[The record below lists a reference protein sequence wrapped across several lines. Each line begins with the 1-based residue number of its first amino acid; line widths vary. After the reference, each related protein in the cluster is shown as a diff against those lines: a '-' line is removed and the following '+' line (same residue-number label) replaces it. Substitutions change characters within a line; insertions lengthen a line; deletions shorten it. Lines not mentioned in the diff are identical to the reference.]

1 MTTRQYLDA
10 LAAQLYFLTESER
23 AETLREFESHI
34 DDTLEARPDLDE
46 EAVVD
51 RLPPP
56 ASVAARYYAETG
68 PDASDGERDGRRA
81 EDGRARSREGGRARG
96 GFSFGDLY
104 SMFRFARR
112 EERELS
118 GEADGVDRVMIESV
132 SCDVSAKAGE
142 SFSFV
147 ARGRWSDE
155 TAPRVRREGG
165 AWRVDCGPDA
175 DELELVLPESVVE
188 LIANGASGD
197 LSVELPPAA
206 SAMVRTASGD
216 VSCRVAGGAV
226 ELSSASGDVS
236 VSGRSS
242 GVRVGTASG
251 DIYVEG
257 ASGEA
262 RLNTQSGDIMLKL
275 ASEDADAEVRSASG
289 DIAVRLFQGAT
300 PALVAESVSGDI
312 SAPGDRVGRGP
323 VGSRVVAEGGPGR
336 VRVKS
341 VSGDISVR

>member
-1 MTTRQYLDA
+1 MTKRQYLDE
-10 LAAQLYFLTESER
+10 LAAQLYFLTVRER

-34 DDTLEARPDLDE
+34 DDTIEARQDLGE

-56 ASVAARYYAETG
+56 ASVAARYYAEAG
-68 PDASDGERDGRRA
+68 PESSSDGRDGSA
-81 EDGRARSREGGRARG
+81 DGRADGRTRAREESRG

-118 GEADGVDRVMIESV
+118 GEADGVDRVVIESV
-132 SCDVSAKAGE
+132 ACDVSAKTSD

-147 ARGRWSDE
+147 IRGRWSDE
-155 TAPRVRREGG
+155 TAPRIRRDGG

-175 DELELVLPESVVE
+175 DELELVLPESVAE

-197 LSVELPPAA
+197 CSLELPAAA
-206 SAMVRTASGD
+206 SARIRTASGD
-216 VSCRVAGGAV
+216 LSCRVSGGVV
-226 ELSSASGDVS
+226 ELSSASGDVA

-251 DIYVEG
+251 DVYVEG
-257 ASGEA
+257 VLGEA
-262 RLNTQSGDIMLKL
+262 RIDTQSGDIMLKL
-275 ASEDADAEVRSASG
+275 ASPDADASARSASG
-289 DIAVRLFQGAT
+289 DVAVRLVQGAA
-300 PALVAESVSGDI
+300 PDLLAESVSGDV
-312 SAPGDRVGRGP
+312 SAPGDRVGKGP
-323 VGSRVVAEGGPGR
+323 VGSRVVASGGPGR
-336 VRVKS
+336 VRVKT

>member
-1 MTTRQYLDA
+1 MTKRQYLDE

-34 DDTLEARPDLDE
+34 DDTIEARPDLDE

-81 EDGRARSREGGRARG
+81 EDGRARG

-165 AWRVDCGPDA
+165 SWRVDCGPDA

-289 DIAVRLFQGAT
+289 DIAVRLVQGAT
-300 PALVAESVSGDI
+300 PTLLAESVSGDI